1 MPGFLRRLWPY
12 LLLLTGLSVVL
23 LSGARKSL
31 GPFGQI
37 MAEDGTQEIRDS
49 ITVGQT
55 FVAPFDGLYQVDVG
69 LGTGE
74 RDNTKDVIFHLRTA
88 PDVVEDLAWGVVNAS
103 TVSEDERVTFEFSP
117 IRDSGGRRY
126 YFFLES
132 PESRPGD
139 TLSVFRSRQDRY
151 RDGTYYLNGSP
162 ASGDLTFTFHC
173 RPSLAGW
180 FSGLFRLLAR
190 NKPAVW
196 GQPACYGSLFG
207 LYFVLFLFLIR
218 HFVVSKEKDGAMGSE
233 DPAGC
238 RCSASGT

>member
-12 LLLLTGLSVVL
+12 LLLLVGLLVVL
-23 LSGARKSL
+23 LSGARKTL
-31 GPFGQI
+31 EPFGQI
-37 MAEDGTQEIRDS
+37 VAEDGTQEIRDG

-55 FVAPFDGLYQVDVG
+55 FVAPFDGLYQVDVR
-69 LGTGE
+69 LSTGE
-74 RDNTKDVIFHLRTA
+74 RENTKDLIFYLRTA

-103 TVSEDERVTFEFSP
+103 TVSAGDWVTFEFSP
-117 IRDSGGRRY
+117 IRDSGGQRY

-139 TLSVFRSRQDRY
+139 TLSIFRSRRDRY
-151 RDGTYYLNGSP
+151 RDGTYYLDGSP
-162 ASGDLTFTFHC
+162 ASGDLTFTFRC
-173 RPSLAGW
+173 LPSPAGW

-207 LYFVLFLFLIR
+207 LYFVLLLFLVR
-218 HFVVSKEKDGAMGSE
+218 HFVFQ
-233 DPAGC
+233 C
-238 RCSASGT
+238 RIQGRR